1 MMADYENISELY
13 MRYKRLQ
20 KIFFN
25 EILSSIVT
33 ENGKG
38 DDDDFCGLFLPVQEG
53 LTLSYFLGDRQEKS
67 VLEVA
72 YLCLD
77 EGVVSVTARNKS
89 ERITFI
95 DGMFDLNAFF
105 QDSVFG
111 APAIIDLKDLC
122 AIADALM
129 SKYWG
134 SRGSI
139 YHDYIDLHRDIY
151 KSIVH
156 YFSTSQDAYYFTG
169 RQKRVLLQS
178 GKVQVCVDRGVVVNL
193 DKVEMDGE
201 NVIITC
207 YPERSGY
214 SYFLLILTPDMQKP
228 CIVKYYQT
236 DGNGNT
242 TDDAI
247 FKTTDLLRILRATA
261 LYSRDGMWPGI
272 TSLRGRDDAKDL
284 LGDISNED
292 NGVLCKE
299 LAELI
304 AKHSSEKTSI
314 CERKGISIRHDGQII
329 GYWDRTNGIMSY
341 SFSAIIVYGNGDIC
355 FYDDFDHGV
364 LFCVDNGFYQNSCF
378 EDDWVND
385 DSQFV
390 IIPDWQL
397 RKLCDDIRQ
406 RFSQPSNKQ

>member
-1 MMADYENISELY
+1 MMEDYENISELY

-20 KIFFN
+20 KILFN
-25 EILSSIVT
+25 EILTSIVA

-38 DDDDFCGLFLPVQEG
+38 DDDFCGLFLPVQEG

-89 ERITFI
+89 ERITFN
-95 DGMFDLNAFF
+95 DGLFDPNAFF

-111 APAIIDLKDLC
+111 APAIIDQKDLC

-178 GKVQVCVDRGVVVNL
+178 GKVQVCVDRGVVVHL

-201 NVIITC
+201 NVIVTC
-207 YPERSGY
+207 CPVRSGY
-214 SYFLLILTPDMQKP
+214 RYFLLILTPDMQKP
-228 CIVKYYQT
+228 CIVKYLQT

-261 LYSRDGMWPGI
+261 LYSRDGLWPGI
-272 TSLRGRDDAKDL
+272 TSLRERDDAKDL

-292 NGVLCKE
+292 NGALCKE
-299 LAELI
+299 LSELI
-304 AKHSSEKTSI
+304 TEHGSQETFI
-314 CERKGISIRHDGQII
+314 CGRAGVSVRHDGQLI

-341 SFSAIIVYGNGDIC
+341 SFTAIAVDNRGDIC
-355 FYDDFDHGV
+355 FYDDCEHGV
-364 LFCVDNGFYQNSCF
+364 LFSVDNGFYHNSDLGD
-378 EDDWVND
+378 ELLDD
-385 DSQFV
+385 DSQFI

-397 RKLCDDIRQ
+397 RKLCDDILQ
-406 RFSQPSNKQ
+406 K